1 MKQLRIMNVLEKWAF
16 IILYISLKI
25 VWKWHVNQLTF
36 HKIKHKYIKYPK
48 QWKVTRNSKKLGLI
62 R

>member
-1 MKQLRIMNVLEKWAF
+1 MNVLEKWAF

-36 HKIKHKYIKYPK
+36 HKIKYKYIKYPK